1 MSYDGITTRSV
12 VHELSSLLIGGRIDK
27 IFQQEKDELLI
38 QVYNKGKNLKLLL
51 SASSNNPR
59 MYITNDSKKNPM
71 SPPMFCMLLRKHL
84 TSSIILNIEQYKM
97 DRVVIFTLSGFDE
110 LGNKNKR
117 ELIIEI
123 MGKHSNII
131 LVDKDSNTILD
142 SIKRVPLSISRV
154 RQVLPGL
161 KYSYI
166 SLDEKKDPREV
177 TFEDFKYQIGR
188 ADLNQKIL
196 KFFYTHF
203 MGLSPLI
210 SREICFLSDIEPSR
224 TIISLDEDSVL
235 TLYSSFHKI
244 MKRVIDN
251 DFQPMYIKKDNSDEI
266 IAFYS
271 FPLRQYGNIPF
282 VELPSI
288 SLLLDLVYSKIDTFD
303 RVSQKSANFRKMLLN
318 RLERAQKKLAN
329 QKEDLLESR
338 DREKYKVYADLL
350 QSNLYKIQKGASEIL
365 LENYYDEDLKELLI
379 PLDNKIS
386 PAENAQH
393 YYKKYGKLKT
403 ANKLLE
409 SQIPETQLEI
419 DYLEHVIMSIENST
433 NVEDL
438 EEIKEDLVLN
448 GYIALKNKPR
458 KKQKEKQSK
467 PLHFLSSE
475 NIDIYVGKN
484 SKQNEFLTMK
494 MAKKDD
500 LWFHTRGIPGS
511 HVIVRTEGKEV
522 SDKTMLEASILA
534 AYYSSGRNSLGV
546 EVDYTQKKY
555 VRKPKNA
562 KTGMVIYEN
571 QKTLI
576 ANPQLIKSIDITKV
590 ED

>member
-177 TFEDFKYQIGR
+177 TFEDIKYQIGR

-350 QSNLYKIQKGASEIL
+350 QSNLYKIQKGASKIL

-448 GYIALKNKPR
+448 GYITLKNKPR

>member
-448 GYIALKNKPR
+448 GYITLKNKPR

>member
-448 GYIALKNKPR
+448 GYITLKNKPR

-546 EVDYTQKKY
+546 KVDYTQKKY

>member
-448 GYIALKNKPR
+448 GYITLKNKPR

-576 ANPQLIKSIDITKV
+576 ANPQLIKSINITKV

>member
-97 DRVVIFTLSGFDE
+97 DRVVIFTLSGFNE

-318 RLERAQKKLAN
+318 RLERSQKKLAN
-329 QKEDLLESR
+329 QKEDFLESR

-448 GYIALKNKPR
+448 GYITLKNKPR